1 MLFDCSH
8 STAGDLKHRRTAA
21 LLNPGHAAHVTPPTP
36 PTPTAICGSERP
48 SRAPPDAH
56 DVATS
61 RLIPFPSL
69 SLNVSR
75 RVYNTGGVGG
85 GAIRRTSVSAAS
97 SQSTNVPHGRS
108 GTKLQ
113 QTSEDLQV
121 NPSSDPV
128 SENNVV
134 LDFDLP

>member
-61 RLIPFPSL
+61 RLKPFPSL
-69 SLNVSR
+69 SLSLSR
-75 RVYNTGGVGG
+75 RVYNTGKGAG
-85 GAIRRTSVSAAS
+85 GAQYA
-97 SQSTNVPHGRS
+97 GLLC
-108 GTKLQ
+108 LQ
-113 QTSEDLQV
+113 HPARAQIFLMVEV
-121 NPSSDPV
+121 
-128 SENNVV
+128 
-134 LDFDLP
+134 